1 MPEGMSDKRL
11 QVLDDRSEERC
22 TPFTEQLR
30 GDMREL
36 VAEVRRLRLE
46 RERLIEFASK
56 LPALLSDEKI
66 FAALAAAAAAGKE
79 GGK

>member
-1 MPEGMSDKRL
+1 MITQMSDARL
-11 QVLDDRSEERC
+11 SEIDVLLENRQGNAELTD
-22 TPFTEQLR
+22 LVY
-30 GDMREL
+30 EL